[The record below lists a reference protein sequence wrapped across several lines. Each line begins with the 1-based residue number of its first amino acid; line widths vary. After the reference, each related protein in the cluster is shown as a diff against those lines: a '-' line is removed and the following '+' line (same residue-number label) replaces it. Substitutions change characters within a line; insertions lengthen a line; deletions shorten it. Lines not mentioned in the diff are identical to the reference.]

1 MAFQI
6 HSLIDNMLDK
16 GIVVHGEI
24 KIEKLTITS
33 VSHAK
38 SIGIIPQ
45 SREDE
50 FQEEETNSHGDI
62 GHELLGDEVVSREEF
77 TILAEEIRN
86 IKQLLMDIKKQKK
99 R

>member
-1 MAFQI
+1 
-6 HSLIDNMLDK
+6 MLDK

-38 SIGIIPQ
+38 SIGILPQ
-45 SREDE
+45 SDYDE
-50 FQEEETNSHGDI
+50 FQEEETNSHLEPKQDVLNNEI
-62 GHELLGDEVVSREEF
+62 VSREEF

-86 IKQLLMDIKKQKK
+86 VRQLLLDLKK
-99 R
+99 RKK